1 MKQYLLP
8 LIIVC
13 SYILLFILVLLF
25 NYGAHK
31 FSVFHDDKYYDMDV
45 DDERSENKDEK

>member
-1 MKQYLLP
+1 MVMKQLV
-8 LIIVC
+8 IVG
-13 SYILLFILVLLF
+13 SYILLSILVLLF

-31 FSVFHDDKYYDMDV
+31 FSVFHDDKDYNMDV